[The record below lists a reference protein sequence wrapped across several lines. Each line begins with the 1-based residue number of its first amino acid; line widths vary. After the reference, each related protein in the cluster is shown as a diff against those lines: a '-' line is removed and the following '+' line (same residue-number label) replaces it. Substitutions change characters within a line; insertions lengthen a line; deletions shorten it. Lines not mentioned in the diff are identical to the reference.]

1 MKMILINQDS
11 MESMNIINKLK
22 VDNMFVVLE
31 EYNGFSTIAQY
42 SKKYNN
48 FHVVS
53 VKTENLDR
61 KMELTSND
69 KDNF

>member
-1 MKMILINQDS
+1 MKMILIKQDAL
-11 MESMNIINKLK
+11 ESMNIINKLK

-31 EYNGFSTIAQY
+31 EYNGYSTISQY
-42 SKKYNN
+42 SSKYDN

-61 KMELTSND
+61 NMELKSEED
-69 KDNF
+69 